1 MGRLLS
7 ATYHLFFIF
16 LLIIFLKSLF
26 LSLLTFFLSL
36 TGFSIISCWCK
47 VNFSSFTFNNNTA
60 LTTNCISIKQNKQ
73 IVFTAPALLIV
84 VCKVMIHLLT
94 LETININCRQVKNS
108 NSIIYCSISSI
119 GKCFYY
125 NK

>member
-1 MGRLLS
+1 MGRLKFL
-7 ATYHLFFIF
+7 IF
-16 LLIIFLKSLF
+16 QLKILCKSLF

-36 TGFSIISCWCK
+36 PIISCWCK